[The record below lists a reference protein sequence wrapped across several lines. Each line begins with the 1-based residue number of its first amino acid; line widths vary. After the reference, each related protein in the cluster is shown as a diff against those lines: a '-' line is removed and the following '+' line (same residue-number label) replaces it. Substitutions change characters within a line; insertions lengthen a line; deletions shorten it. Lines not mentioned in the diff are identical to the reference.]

1 MKPIDYRNANWQ
13 DIRDS
18 VSGLREAVW
27 RAFAEWGPGTT
38 RCISQKSGIDILTLR
53 PRATELYQLGFL
65 KCAEDN
71 AGKPPSTTVQP
82 PSTNV
87 NPHEGTYAACTADE
101 ALATFHARVKAARD
115 PQLELTLA

>member
-1 MKPIDYRNANWQ
+1 MKPIDYRDATWEA
-13 DIRDS
+13 IREN

-38 RCISQKSGIDILTLR
+38 RFISEKSGIDILTLR

-65 KCAEDN
+65 KLHEESAVKSQE
-71 AGKPPSTTVQP
+71 GQG
-82 PSTNV
+82 
-87 NPHEGTYAACTADE
+87 HEGIYAACTADE

-115 PQLELTLA
+115 PQLEFALA